1 MPRAR
6 GHTSR
11 ELEVVLANRRESEA
25 PIQKALPKLRMA
37 LSAKVAHASQ
47 RESPLSTRLWLELML
62 QEALFDSVRI
72 LSQFLQARPE
82 EQSVSASRLR
92 VTVSRMRSG
101 DLSLETLSP
110 TIAHPEPSM
119 ALGPRSVRPRCLSD
133 SKPNSIKRCTSLL
146 LSLSGETEPV
156 GVAIRFGVPD
166 AAFLAFRSLLFAFK
180 FIISL
185 TYRRRPTP

>member
-62 QEALFDSVRI
+62 QEALLDGVRI

-110 TIAHPEPSM
+110 TIAHPEPSI
-119 ALGPRSVRPRCLSD
+119 ALGSRS
-133 SKPNSIKRCTSLL
+133 
-146 LSLSGETEPV
+146 
-156 GVAIRFGVPD
+156 IRGAECQCKQAEGD
-166 AAFLAFRSLLFAFK
+166 C
-180 FIISL
+180 
-185 TYRRRPTP
+185 